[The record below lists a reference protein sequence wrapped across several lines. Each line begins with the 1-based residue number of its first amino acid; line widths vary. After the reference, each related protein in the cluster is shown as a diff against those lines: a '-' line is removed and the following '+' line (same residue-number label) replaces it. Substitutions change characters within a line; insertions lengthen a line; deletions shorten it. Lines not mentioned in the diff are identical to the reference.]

1 MADNVVNIL
10 DFNNFI
16 RQFMREQIRKTQP
29 DMDTSENSS
38 FDDIFVKPMIA
49 SVDQLMQA
57 VSLIEYRT
65 NLKYADML
73 TDDQVKD
80 IGENNYAVTRKSG
93 NAASAVQVF
102 KFNNVGKDGITIP
115 AGVVITSNDGYEF
128 YTRTESYFP
137 SEDVISNYNPASGQ
151 YEISVIIYAA
161 NTGSEYNK
169 GANTINT
176 CQTQFSPYLVSTTN
190 PSAATGGTDAE
201 SISDYVERMRTY
213 YATQHLGSKPGYE
226 SFVSNAFPNLSDVV
240 VIGYGDEAM
249 KRDIIR
255 YIPSSYVKDDTLVE
269 GWKEHE
275 KHIGGCV
282 DIYVRGS
289 EYKLV
294 ETAVASMSRYI
305 LISGKITEATAKGT
319 GGTKYNNAEDDN
331 VIFIYINENGEILQG
346 VDGNGEEIYEA
357 WDNANS
363 NTVELFKNKTI
374 LIIGND
380 DTNFKDDPL
389 VDIEVEYADGGR
401 KETKRYLIN
410 PSATTNVPSPISQK
424 VVSAIYSNASG
435 EIWDEAVYES
445 WKGLIAPLS
454 TTSAHEDCEIVR
466 KTISGADIDENNE
479 LDRYYIGST
488 QEQAS
493 VVLSPYFP
501 NTCEQDS
508 DGNTIS
514 TDSVAVTTSF
524 NVTLNSAASLLNMVG
539 NKIVTGDV
547 LVKEAESIKVSVG
560 VEVKLSDS
568 DTLSE
573 LRKSQIHSVV
583 SALFS
588 STPIGGTIE
597 QSDIVGELY
606 SNSDTKNYIKY
617 IRVPLKKFYCDGN
630 NVIAVSTEVG
640 VSDDKTLSLIEN
652 VGAFELDKDGNIVGL
667 SVVDK
672 ASGNIIAPQK
682 VDIDEGSKIATI
694 KLPDTISDEITQCIV
709 KYHALYEKSLYES
722 GDNQVAMP
730 DYISAAE
737 DKYLVLDEFSVNV
750 I

>member
-16 RQFMREQIRKTQP
+16 RQFMREQIKKTQP
-29 DMDTSENSS
+29 NMDTSENSS

-73 TDDQVKD
+73 TDDQVND

-93 NAASAVQVF
+93 GVASAVQVF
-102 KFNNVGKDGITIP
+102 KFNGVGSDGITIP
-115 AGVVITSNDGYEF
+115 AGVVVTSNDGYEF

-137 SEDVISNYNPASGQ
+137 NEDVVSNYNPGSGQ
-151 YEISVIIYAA
+151 YELSVIVYAA

-176 CQTQFSPYLVSTTN
+176 CQTQFSSYLVSTTN
-190 PSAATGGTDAE
+190 PSAAIGGSDTE
-201 SISDYVERMRTY
+201 SIADYVERMRTY

-226 SFVSNAFPNLSDVV
+226 AFISNAFPALSDVV

-249 KRDIIR
+249 KRDIIK
-255 YIPSSYVKDDTLVE
+255 YIPSSYVDAKNGTLVE

-289 EYKLV
+289 EYQLV
-294 ETAVASMSRYI
+294 ETAIASRSRYI
-305 LISGKITEATAKGT
+305 LIEGKVIDATAKAV
-319 GGTKYNNAEDDN
+319 GGANYGVVCKYISEDEDTVKNWADNTKSLLLDK
-331 VIFIYINENGEILQG
+331 
-346 VDGNGEEIYEA
+346 
-357 WDNANS
+357 
-363 NTVELFKNKTI
+363 TV
-374 LIIGND
+374 LIIGD
-380 DTNFKDDPL
+380 KDSFTDSSTI
-389 VDIEVEYADGGR
+389 VEVYITYEDGR
-401 KETKRYLIN
+401 TEPKKYLIS
-410 PSATTNVPSPISQK
+410 PSSATNVPSPISQK

-435 EIWDEAVYES
+435 EMWDEAVYEA
-445 WKGLIAPLS
+445 WKSVIDADSGK
-454 TTSAHEDCEIVR
+454 AHEDCKIIR
-466 KTISGADIDENNE
+466 RTISGADIDEENE
-479 LDRYYIGST
+479 LDKYYIGST

-493 VVLSPYFP
+493 VILSPYFP
-501 NTCEQDS
+501 NTAPVQDTEQ
-508 DGNTIS
+508 GELNG
-514 TDSVAVTTSF
+514 SVAVTTSF
-524 NVTLNSAASLLNMVG
+524 NATLNNVASLLNMVG
-539 NKIVTGDV
+539 NKIVTGDI
-547 LVKEAESIKVSVG
+547 LVKEAESIKVSVS
-560 VEVKLSDS
+560 VEIKLSDS

-573 LRKSQIHSVV
+573 LRRSQIHSVV

-606 SNSDTKNYIKY
+606 SNTDTKNYIKY

-630 NVIAVSTEVG
+630 NVIDTSKSVEV
-640 VSDDKTLSLIEN
+640 VDKKLILVED
-652 VGAFELDKDGNIVGL
+652 VGTFEVDKDRNIVGL
-667 SVVDK
+667 SVIDEN
-672 ASGNIIAPQK
+672 SGEVIIPKK
-682 VDIDEGSKIATI
+682 VSIDEGSKNAVIE
-694 KLPDTISDEITQCIV
+694 LPDTISDAVTQCIV
-709 KYHALYEKSLYES
+709 KYHALYEKALYEEAE
-722 GDNQVAMP
+722 GNVTMP
-730 DYISAAE
+730 DYISSTE